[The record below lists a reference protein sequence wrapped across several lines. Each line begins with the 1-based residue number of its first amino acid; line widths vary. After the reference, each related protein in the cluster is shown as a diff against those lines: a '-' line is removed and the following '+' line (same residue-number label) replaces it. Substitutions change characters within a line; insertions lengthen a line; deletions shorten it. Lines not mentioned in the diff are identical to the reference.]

1 MEKCYLSAI
10 NVRASQIIGSIAQL
24 VERRC
29 AYVMIHVCRS
39 FVTSSTLVAAAM
51 VFEGVKNAPGIQGS
65 D

>member
-1 MEKCYLSAI
+1 MVRNKRARVANNWQYSSAG
-10 NVRASQIIGSIAQL
+10 RAKVYIRG
-24 VERRC
+24 E
-29 AYVMIHVCRS
+29 HVCRS

>member
-1 MEKCYLSAI
+1 MTNKRSRYANNGQYSAAG
-10 NVRASQIIGSIAQL
+10 RAKLNIRG
-24 VERRC
+24 E
-29 AYVMIHVCRS
+29 HVCRS

>member
-1 MEKCYLSAI
+1 M
-10 NVRASQIIGSIAQL
+10 RASQIIGSIAQL
-24 VERRC
+24 VEHRC